1 LTSDDRGAPIA
12 ARTVLKKTAIKH
24 SDNCPPVVLS
34 CAEAE
39 KFDPRIV
46 RRLRNEIRFEIGD
59 HLFSKEEERRIEA
72 PDLVRRLCS
81 DSM

>member
-1 LTSDDRGAPIA
+1 
-12 ARTVLKKTAIKH
+12 
-24 SDNCPPVVLS
+24 VVLS